1 MNIDNSSSLYAITII
16 ISAWYEKINKSYEN
30 DPKLTTILD
39 EKSLNISSWPEFTLT
54 DGVLRYKNMVIIGIN
69 GELKR
74 RLFDV
79 AYDFCVSRHTG
90 IQNWYKRL
98 KSSFLLTI
106 NEGTS

>member
-1 MNIDNSSSLYAITII
+1 M
-16 ISAWYEKINKSYEN
+16 
-30 DPKLTTILD
+30 
-39 EKSLNISSWPEFTLT
+39 T

-90 IQNWYKRL
+90 IQN
-98 KSSFLLTI
+98 
-106 NEGTS
+106 